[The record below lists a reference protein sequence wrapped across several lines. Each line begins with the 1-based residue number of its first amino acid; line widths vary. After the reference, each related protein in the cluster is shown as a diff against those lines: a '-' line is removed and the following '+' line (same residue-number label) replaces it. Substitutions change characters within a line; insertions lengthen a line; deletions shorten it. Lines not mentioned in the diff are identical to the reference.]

1 MGAAH
6 AADYSALF
14 DTWLVLHLARR
25 TLDDALAATR
35 LSGDD
40 FALYHLIALNEPLT
54 PTEIVHWTGMR
65 RSTVSSYLRRMT
77 ERHHARVK
85 PNPSDGRSYSI
96 ELTRAGRAVYDEANA
111 QFLAVLARVEDALS
125 GGAAEVRLAIEQLD
139 HALRRVN
146 DLPPRPYTLLPSADS
161 A

>member
-1 MGAAH
+1 MD

-54 PTEIVHWTGMR
+54 PTEIVRWTGMR

-77 ERHHARVK
+77 DRRHARVK
-85 PNPSDGRSYSI
+85 PNPADGRSYSI
-96 ELTRAGRAVYDEANA
+96 ELTRAGRSAYDEANA
-111 QFLAVLARVEDALS
+111 EFLVVLARVEDEFAVPAS
-125 GGAAEVRLAIEQLD
+125 EVRLALERLD

-146 DLPPRPYTLLPSADS
+146 ELPPRPYSL
-161 A
+161 